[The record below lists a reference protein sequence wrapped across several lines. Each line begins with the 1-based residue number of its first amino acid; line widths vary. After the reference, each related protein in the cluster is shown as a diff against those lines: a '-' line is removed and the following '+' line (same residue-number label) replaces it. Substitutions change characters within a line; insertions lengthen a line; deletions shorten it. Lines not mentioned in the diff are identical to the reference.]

1 MKFDFKQIQGLVE
14 KSSEIISKTQQI
26 VSSVQKTF
34 TTNEETNNI
43 GIAKE
48 KTATLGLPEKDEKE
62 SLVSTAIDLAV
73 VGVGLKSSTEVVAV
87 IDNMMR
93 QANETIRFCEEQ
105 KTIRTEIKAQA
116 EVEIGKINAMAN
128 LVRDYLVRSFDERAG
143 IFDSYFSV
151 LDHALEEGDNMLV
164 AQTLQSIN
172 SLATSSPFK
181 DLADINKVTEQLSAG
196 TEWDI

>member
-48 KTATLGLPEKDEKE
+48 KTATLNLPEKDEKE

-128 LVRDYLVRSFDERAG
+128 LVRDYLARSFDERAD
-143 IFDSYFSV
+143 IFDSYFSA

>member
-48 KTATLGLPEKDEKE
+48 KTATLSLPEKDKKE

-87 IDNMMR
+87 IDNMMH

-116 EVEIGKINAMAN
+116 EVEIGKINTMAN
-128 LVRDYLVRSFDERAG
+128 LVRDYLVRSFDERAD

>member
-48 KTATLGLPEKDEKE
+48 KTATLNLPEKDEKE

-73 VGVGLKSSTEVVAV
+73 VGVGLKSYTEVVAV

-128 LVRDYLVRSFDERAG
+128 LVRDYLARSFDERAD